1 MTVQSVTRPRYDLL
15 EPGFRLP
22 SRAFR
27 VRRKDLVRY
36 GGAARDYNPI
46 HWDDRTATG
55 FGLPGP
61 IAQGMLTMGL
71 ALGYLVEWAGDP
83 GAVVDFGGRF
93 PRLVPVPDDDA
104 GVELTVEASV
114 AEKLD
119 PPKVRVNLAV
129 RLDGAKVLLMPKV
142 IVALR

>member
-1 MTVQSVTRPRYDLL
+1 MSVQSLTLPRYELL
-15 EPGFRLP
+15 EPGFQLP
-22 SRAFR
+22 RRAFQ
-27 VRRKDLVRY
+27 VQRKDLVRY

-46 HWDDRTATG
+46 HWDDRTATE

-93 PRLVPVPDDDA
+93 PRLVPVPNDGV
-104 GVELTVEASV
+104 GVELSLEATV
-114 AEKLD
+114 AEKLE
-119 PPKVRVNLAV
+119 PPRVRVNLAV
-129 RLDGAKVLLMPKV
+129 RLDGAKVLVMPRV
-142 IVALR
+142 IVVLR